1 MDHCE
6 EVHEYASF
14 SVNRPGI
21 GCINTEETIR
31 HGWRCSI
38 FYLPS
43 IENEPYLV
51 TMHSATCVRGDSMT
65 DHTRIERD
73 SLGEYS
79 VPADAWYGIQTA
91 RAVANFPISG
101 RRPDWDFIL
110 SHVRIKRA
118 AAVANHR
125 SGKLDETLSNAIVNA
140 CDRILAGEY
149 LDQFVVDRF
158 QAGAGTSHNMN
169 SNEVIA
175 NLANAALGGERGVYT
190 PVNPNDH
197 VNMGQS
203 TNDTIPTAIRLAALA
218 KLPRLVATVEAMADE
233 YARIGKQEA
242 DTVKSGR
249 THLQDAVPTTLG
261 REFNAYAWTL
271 RRCVERLLAARD
283 QLCEIGLG
291 GSAAGTGLNTAPDYA
306 AAAAQELAL
315 LTGEAIRPAADLAGQ
330 MQSMAD
336 IQQIS
341 SAIRDL
347 ALELNRISN
356 DMRLLASGP
365 RTGIG
370 EILLP
375 PVQPGSSIMPGKV
388 NPVMFEMLNQVCYQV
403 LGQDAAI
410 AAMTQAGQLELNVMM
425 PALGSALFDAMD
437 WLSNAINAA
446 TVRNLKGLKVDRER
460 CREFLHASVGLA
472 TLLNDHIG
480 YAAAAE
486 IAKESERTQRPV
498 RDIVAARGLMSG
510 EDFDTLVLQAARDGI
525 IKTPHA

>member
-1 MDHCE
+1 
-6 EVHEYASF
+6 
-14 SVNRPGI
+14 
-21 GCINTEETIR
+21 
-31 HGWRCSI
+31 
-38 FYLPS
+38 
-43 IENEPYLV
+43 
-51 TMHSATCVRGDSMT
+51 MT
-65 DHTRIERD
+65 THTRNERD
-73 SLGEYS
+73 SLGDYP

-101 RRPDWDFIL
+101 RRPDRDFVMA
-110 SHVRIKRA
+110 HVRIKRA
-118 AAVANHR
+118 AAVANHQA
-125 SGKLDETLSNAIVNA
+125 GALDESLCNAIIAA
-140 CDRILAGEY
+140 CDRILAGEH
-149 LDQFVVDRF
+149 LEHFVVDRF

-175 NLANAALGGERGVYT
+175 NLANAALGGERGVYK

-218 KLPRLVATVEAMADE
+218 KLPRLIDAVEAMADQL
-233 YARIGKQEA
+233 ARIGKQEEN
-242 DTVKSGR
+242 TVKSAR

-271 RRCVERLLAARD
+271 RRGAQRLRATREP
-283 QLCEIGLG
+283 LCEIGLG
-291 GSAAGTGLNTAPDYA
+291 GSAAGTGLNTAPDYPRLA
-306 AAAAQELAL
+306 AAELARL
-315 LTGEAIRPAADLAGQ
+315 SGEAIRPAADLAAQ

-336 IQQIS
+336 IQQLS
-341 SAIRDL
+341 STLRDL
-347 ALELNRISN
+347 ALELTRISN

-403 LGQDAAI
+403 IGQDAAI
-410 AAMTQAGQLELNVMM
+410 AAMSQAGQLELNVMM

-437 WLSNAINAA
+437 WLSNAVTAA
-446 TVRNLKGLKVDRER
+446 TERNLKGLTVDRER
-460 CREFLHASVGLA
+460 CKAFLHASVGLA
-472 TLLNDHIG
+472 TLLNTRIG

-486 IAKESERTQRPV
+486 LAKESEKSQRPV
-498 RDIVAARGLMSG
+498 RDIVAERGLMSG
-510 EDFDTLVLQAARDGI
+510 NEFDALVLQAARDGVI
-525 IKTPHA
+525 

>member
-1 MDHCE
+1 M
-6 EVHEYASF
+6 A
-14 SVNRPGI
+14 
-21 GCINTEETIR
+21 
-31 HGWRCSI
+31 
-38 FYLPS
+38 
-43 IENEPYLV
+43 
-51 TMHSATCVRGDSMT
+51 
-65 DHTRIERD
+65 
-73 SLGEYS
+73 
-79 VPADAWYGIQTA
+79 
-91 RAVANFPISG
+91 
-101 RRPDWDFIL
+101 
-110 SHVRIKRA
+110 HVRIKRA
-118 AAVANHR
+118 AAVANHQ
-125 SGKLDETLSNAIVNA
+125 GGALDEVLCNAITAA

-149 LDQFVVDRF
+149 LEQFVVDRF

-175 NLANAALGGERGVYT
+175 NLANVALGGERGSYK

-218 KLPRLVATVEAMADE
+218 KLPRLTAAVETMAGE
-233 YARIGKQEA
+233 YARIGKQEQ

-271 RRCVERLLAARD
+271 RRCAQRLQAARD
-283 QLCEIGLG
+283 PLCEIGLG
-291 GSAAGTGLNTAPDYA
+291 GSAAGTGLNTAPDYPRL
-306 AAAAQELAL
+306 AAQELARL
-315 LTGEAIRPAADLAGQ
+315 SGEAIRPAADLAAQ
-330 MQSMAD
+330 MQSMTD
-336 IQQIS
+336 IQHLS
-341 SAIRDL
+341 STIRDL
-347 ALELNRISN
+347 TLELTRISN

-425 PALGSALFDAMD
+425 PALGSALFDAME
-437 WLSNAINAA
+437 WLSNAVNAA
-446 TVRNLKGLKVDRER
+446 TERNLKGLKVDRER
-460 CREFLHASVGLA
+460 CREFLHTSVGLA
-472 TLLNDHIG
+472 TLLNTHIG
-480 YAAAAE
+480 YTAAAE
-486 IAKESERTQRPV
+486 IAKESEKTQRPV

-510 EDFDTLVLQAARDGI
+510 DEFDALVLRAARDGAI
-525 IKTPHA
+525 